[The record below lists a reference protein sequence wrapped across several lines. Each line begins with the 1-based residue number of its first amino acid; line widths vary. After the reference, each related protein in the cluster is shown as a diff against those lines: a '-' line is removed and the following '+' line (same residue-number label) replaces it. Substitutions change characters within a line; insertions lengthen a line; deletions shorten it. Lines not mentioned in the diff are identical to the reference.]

1 MDRKPPGRTSH
12 PGYRAYPR
20 LLREETIGR
29 VRQVCSMGT
38 SYILMAKGLGLSC
51 AVTYLGCR
59 LVITTKIVIKAGG
72 LIGFHVPAGHGHL

>member
-1 MDRKPPGRTSH
+1 MNRKPPGRTCH

-20 LLREETIGR
+20 LLREKPIDR

-38 SYILMAKGLGLSC
+38 PYILMAKGLGLSC
-51 AVTYLGCR
+51 AVTNLACR

-72 LIGFHVPAGHGHL
+72 RIGFHVPTGPGPL